1 MSGRLQ
7 LRGTSLM
14 KSSASSP
21 PPYTS
26 MIATTSTT
34 TSSTKPTTITCA
46 AREADVTSRPYH
58 HPLRLRRDL
67 VRPSPLSLAPPEFE
81 EFRPAERVAK
91 KHRAIRS
98 APGRVVISL
107 FRKAVNTFD
116 GIELLKRRRLIE
128 ESWVLLRV
136 LLEAHVNLVYF
147 LTHEPKD
154 MVHRY
159 LDASMLEK
167 LKHLREVN
175 FYEGSSLAGQFD
187 REEWGKREGVIKARY
202 TSADFVALRKHGFTG
217 LPFEQRAKAV
227 RMAKMYQYCYRIAT
241 ELLQNCFTKCAHV
254 RSCRDARVFS
264 RLQRPFRQEIR
275 LTAGT
280 PRTTRREPK
289 HASWPARLLSQRV
302 HPRSPYLLRIDAYWS
317 GIREVL

>member
-67 VRPSPLSLAPPEFE
+67 VRPSPLSLSLAPPEFE

-241 ELLQNCFTKCAHV
+241 ELLHEVCTRSILPRRPCFQSPTKAV
-254 RSCRDARVFS
+254 
-264 RLQRPFRQEIR
+264 
-275 LTAGT
+275 
-280 PRTTRREPK
+280 
-289 HASWPARLLSQRV
+289 
-302 HPRSPYLLRIDAYWS
+302 
-317 GIREVL
+317 